1 MKEEI
6 KALLKDELK
15 AVSKSKKSILVGTA
29 MVALDV
35 ILVATSLISFY
46 SLIFIL
52 PLIFILRKQIHEYRV
67 NQMML
72 ILTRYIIDDEYSQTF
87 NTKEEEDGRI

>member
-1 MKEEI
+1 MKAEI

-15 AVSKSKKSILVGTA
+15 AVSKSKKSILVGIA

-35 ILVATSLISFY
+35 LLVATSLISFY

>member
-1 MKEEI
+1 MKAEI

-15 AVSKSKKSILVGTA
+15 AVSKSKTSILIGIL
-29 MVALDV
+29 MV
-35 ILVATSLISFY
+35 ILDIVLVLTSIFSVY

-52 PLIFILRKQIHEYRV
+52 PLIFVIRKQIQEYRV

-72 ILTRYIIDDEYSQTF
+72 IFTRYLIDEEYAKTLD
-87 NTKEEEDGRI
+87 NE

>member
-15 AVSKSKKSILVGTA
+15 AVSKSKNSILVGTA

-52 PLIFILRKQIHEYRV
+52 PLIFILRKQIQEYRV

-87 NTKEEEDGRI
+87 NIKEEEDGRI

>member
-1 MKEEI
+1 MKAEI

-15 AVSKSKKSILVGTA
+15 AVSKSKTSIALGIT
-29 MVALDV
+29 MIALDV
-35 ILVATSLISFY
+35 LLVLTSIFSVY

-52 PLIFILRKQIHEYRV
+52 PLIFVIRKQIQEYRV

-72 ILTRYIIDDEYSQTF
+72 IFTKYLIDEEYAKTLD
-87 NTKEEEDGRI
+87 NE

>member
-1 MKEEI
+1 MKAEI

-15 AVSKSKKSILVGTA
+15 AVSKSKTSILIGII
-29 MVALDV
+29 MVALDIV
-35 ILVATSLISFY
+35 LVTISLISLY

-52 PLIFILRKQIHEYRV
+52 PLIFIIRKQIQEYRI

-72 ILTRYIIDDEYSQTF
+72 ILTRYLIDDEYSQTF
-87 NTKEEEDGRI
+87 NIKEEDGRI

>member
-52 PLIFILRKQIHEYRV
+52 PLIFILRKQIQEYRV

-72 ILTRYIIDDEYSQTF
+72 ILTRYLIDDEYSQTF
-87 NTKEEEDGRI
+87 NIKEEEDGRI

>member
-87 NTKEEEDGRI
+87 NIKEEEDGRI

>member
-35 ILVATSLISFY
+35 LLVVTSIASTY

-52 PLIFILRKQIHEYRV
+52 PLIFIIRKQIQEYRV

-87 NTKEEEDGRI
+87 NIKEEEDGRI

>member
-1 MKEEI
+1 MKAEI

-15 AVSKSKKSILVGTA
+15 AVSKSKTSIALGIT
-29 MVALDV
+29 MIALDV
-35 ILVATSLISFY
+35 LLVLTSIFSVY

-52 PLIFILRKQIHEYRV
+52 PLIFVIRKQIQEYRV

-72 ILTRYIIDDEYSQTF
+72 IFTRYLIDEEYAKTLD
-87 NTKEEEDGRI
+87 NE

>member
-52 PLIFILRKQIHEYRV
+52 PLIFILRKQIQEYRV

-87 NTKEEEDGRI
+87 NIKEEEDGRI

>member
-15 AVSKSKKSILVGTA
+15 AVSKSKKSILVGTT
-29 MVALDV
+29 MVALDI

-52 PLIFILRKQIHEYRV
+52 PLIFIIRKQINEYRV

-72 ILTRYIIDDEYSQTF
+72 ILTRYLIDDEYSQTF
-87 NTKEEEDGRI
+87 NTKEEDGRI